1 MYRKTSLTSPFFHR
15 MTGSAKTAW
24 SFPTPHWAMYSLLNE
39 SHLTKNWLG
48 KAFRVG
54 SYRQLF
60 TGLDLTCFLS
70 GPQPAD
76 EGATSRNPSAA
87 EYCTTSSSR
96 KRLLTI
102 RAYQPMRGTNS
113 ESLCS
118 SIWNEVGAG
127 WGVGMDHFSQ
137 HFSLPGSTMSLINIA
152 LSGPCPAW
160 KKRWGDVNFITLGG

>member
-1 MYRKTSLTSPFFHR
+1 MASNDVCTHLPPKGRLFPSPEKCTYWTKMYTLYLPTTRCTERLLSRPPFHR
-15 MTGSAKTAW
+15 MTDSAKTAW
-24 SFPTPHWAMYSLLNE
+24 SFTTPRWAMYSLLSE
-39 SHLTKNWLG
+39 SHLTKNCLG

-60 TGLDLTCFLS
+60 TGLDFTCFLS
-70 GPQPAD
+70 GQQPAD

-87 EYCTTSSSR
+87 EYCTTLSSR

-118 SIWNEVGAG
+118 SI
-127 WGVGMDHFSQ
+127 
-137 HFSLPGSTMSLINIA
+137 
-152 LSGPCPAW
+152 
-160 KKRWGDVNFITLGG
+160 